1 MPLASTNFPSAAGD
15 GYELQMGRWS
25 RRLSGPFLDF
35 AGVEPSGRILDAGC
49 GTGALAA
56 ELLRRTEMAEIVGV
70 DISDAYVAH
79 AKSEIVDPRVT
90 FETGDLTALHF
101 EDDTFDQVFS
111 QLVLQFVPN
120 TAGAISELV
129 RVTRPGGS
137 IAAAVWDLRGGL
149 IFNRFF
155 LDTAAML
162 DPAAD
167 ALRSQNFTRPLTRPG
182 ELGNAW
188 KAAGLVDLKAGEV
201 TIRTDFLSFEDYWA
215 PFDGNDGPIPA
226 YLSKAAPQMRQRV
239 KDAVRRAYLDGEE
252 DGHRSYTAT
261 TWVVIGRKQPDSGA

>member
-1 MPLASTNFPSAAGD
+1 MSLASSNFASSSGD

-25 RRLSGPFLDF
+25 RKLSGPFLDF
-35 AGVEPSGRILDAGC
+35 AGVNTSGRILDAGC
-49 GTGALAA
+49 GTGALAV
-56 ELLRRTEMAEIVGV
+56 ELLQRTEMAEIVGI

-79 AKSEIVDPRVT
+79 AKSAIGDQRAT

-101 EDDTFDQVFS
+101 ADGTFDQVFS

-120 TAGAISELV
+120 SVGAIGELV

-137 IAAAVWDLRGGL
+137 VAAAVWDLRGGL
-149 IFNRFF
+149 IFNRLF

-167 ALRSQNFTRPLTRPG
+167 ALRSLNFTRYLTRPD
-182 ELGNAW
+182 ELAEAW
-188 KAAGLVDLKAGEV
+188 RAAGLVDRKAGEV
-201 TIRTDFLSFEDYWA
+201 TIRTDFSSFEDYWK
-215 PFDGNDGPIPA
+215 PFDGKDGPIPA
-226 YLSKAAPQMRQRV
+226 YLRKAAPEMRQRV

-252 DGHRSYTAT
+252 DGRRSYAAT
-261 TWVVIGRKQPDSGA
+261 TWVVVGRKQSD